1 MLLVSKGVEG
11 RECRQRRER
20 RERSSVVTRAIVPI
34 QNISQ
39 SLFNLTIY
47 IYSFFYLF
55 FFLFLF
61 FFFSSSFFKGSSTNK
76 YVQNLFPEA
85 KKSVSKKRPKTAGS
99 QFKQSMADLVTTL
112 MACTPHYIRCIKP
125 NDQKRGGL
133 YNQG

>member
-1 MLLVSKGVEG
+1 MEG
-11 RECRQRRER
+11 REW

-47 IYSFFYLF
+47 IYSFFS
-55 FFLFLF
+55 LFLLLL
-61 FFFSSSFFKGSSTNK
+61 FFKGSSTNK